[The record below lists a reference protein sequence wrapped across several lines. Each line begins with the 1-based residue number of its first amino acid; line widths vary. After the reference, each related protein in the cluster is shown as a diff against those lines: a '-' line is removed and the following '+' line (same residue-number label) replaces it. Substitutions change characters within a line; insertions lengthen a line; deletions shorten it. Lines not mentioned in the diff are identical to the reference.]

1 MVSGRKPQSSDS
13 AGSCCLRRV
22 GVGSTAAV
30 SGFLPLTARG
40 CGLPL
45 AVARPSQGLYG
56 MNSGVLCRCAAIWR
70 GLSVM
75 LAEGVEFEPTDHLG
89 VSGFQDRRIRPLCHP
104 SALTLWY
111 QPAPAVSADYVMR
124 IRRASG
130 YVLAAAGWPMARF
143 QAASSSRAL
152 ASSSGETLRFRYPLC
167 CRTYQPP

>member
-22 GVGSTAAV
+22 GVGRTAAV

-45 AVARPSQGLYG
+45 AVSRPSQGLYG
-56 MNSGVLCRCAAIWR
+56 MNSGVLWRCAAVWR

-75 LAEGVEFEPTDHLG
+75 LAEGVGFEPTDHLG

-104 SALTLWY
+104 SALILWY
-111 QPAPAVSADYVMR
+111 QPAPAVFGRLCDADPAG
-124 IRRASG
+124 IRLRAGSRR
-130 YVLAAAGWPMARF
+130 LADGPVPGGQQF
-143 QAASSSRAL
+143 PCP
-152 ASSSGETLRFRYPLC
+152 GVFLR
-167 CRTYQPP
+167 